1 MFPIGMSCYDLV
13 IMKSGLKLARKRELL
28 ARGLLWSG
36 ASSLLSRLPARNTLL
51 VLNYHRVGNAEEDLF
66 DPSIFS
72 ATAEQ
77 FDNQIAYLKRHL
89 SLVTLDE
96 ALEFIEGTS
105 KEKTSRC
112 RALITFDDGYLD
124 NYEIAFPILR
134 SHGVQGVFF
143 LVTSMVGSCHVPWW
157 DHVAYLMKTA
167 KTRRFS
173 LSYPTKIDV
182 NIDKYGLPESLSAVL
197 QSYKHPDNSDPARF
211 IRELEEAS
219 GGEEPPKPM
228 RRFLNWDEARE
239 MSRGGMAIGSHTHSH
254 IALNLLEPE
263 RQHEELS
270 LSRAILKEQLGV
282 EADVLAY
289 PLGHKGSYTEQTAK
303 IAKELGYRAAF
314 SHHGGMNLQGETYP
328 FDVKRNK
335 ILGQSSARF
344 RVQASVCRAAGS
356 YWP

>member
-1 MFPIGMSCYDLV
+1 
-13 IMKSGLKLARKRELL
+13 MKRGFSIARKRELL
-28 ARGLLWSG
+28 ARGLLRSG
-36 ASSLLSRLPARNTLL
+36 ASFLLSRLPTRNSLL
-51 VLNYHRVGNAEEDLF
+51 VLNYHRVGNADEDLF
-66 DPSIFS
+66 DHNVFS

-77 FDNQIAYLKRHL
+77 FNDQITYLKRHL
-89 SLVTLDE
+89 SLVTLEE
-96 ALEFIEGTS
+96 ALAFIDGTI
-105 KEKTSRC
+105 KEKERCC

-124 NYEIAFPILR
+124 NYKIAFPVLR

-157 DHVAYLMKTA
+157 DHIAYLMKTA
-167 KTRRFS
+167 KMRRFS
-173 LSYPTKIDV
+173 LSYPAKLDI
-182 NIDKYGLPESLSAVL
+182 NIDKNGLPESLSAVL

-211 IRELEEAS
+211 IQELESES
-219 GGEEPPKPM
+219 EGDEPPKTQ

-239 MSRGGMAIGSHTHSH
+239 MNKAGMAIGSHTHSH
-254 IALNLLEPE
+254 LALSLLEPE
-263 RQHEELS
+263 RQYEELS

-289 PLGHKGSYTEQTAK
+289 PLGHKGSYTEQTAG

-314 SHHGGMNLQGETYP
+314 SHHGGINLQGVTSS

-335 ILGQSSARF
+335 VLGQSGTRF
-344 RVQASVCRAAGS
+344 RVQTSVCLSTGS